1 MKFLNFLKNLFGFKK
16 NSKYVKTYLND
27 ANIKSSIYMSFIVIC
42 LEIYMIF
49 RQTRK
54 YIKPYWNT
62 YDKLGYNSRIQL
74 MFGMTGLYFLFIM
87 CALAM
92 FMFGLFYVAKKRG
105 QKQFIT
111 NLILG
116 SLCVLWIFILIPE
129 INLPTFAS
137 GTLINKITTILVYAS
152 MPVFGA
158 SIIGNSFYRRYKH
171 KDSSILS
178 IITITC
184 FALVCLLFGIKVGY
198 SDFANP
204 FVKADGSINVQKIKM
219 ITCFLTM
226 IIFVACLLI
235 WKPYISIVLLTVIF
249 VLFDYFLCQY
259 GAEKREFIEA
269 DRINYYTFYISL
281 MMITLSIYQQRHAE
295 ALKDE
300 KLIHDANYD
309 SLVNI
314 HNLHHFTTKITKKEE
329 ENLSFM
335 DDKMYLFIN
344 ISNFKAINN
353 QKGFDGGDKFLIR
366 FAKDVTASFPK
377 EETARLA
384 DDHFVVL
391 TKVDGYLDRIDV
403 LNRLVQASSE
413 GLFVLLKVGGYKAIK
428 DELPQRAID
437 KARYACGKIKNKY
450 GIMYN
455 EYNEELDHVFNMRQ
469 YIVNHIDEAI
479 EKEYI
484 KAYYQPVVWSN
495 DKKICGAEALAR
507 WIDPVYGMLS
517 PRDFIPILEETKLIQ
532 KLDMHML
539 NYVCREMRRAID
551 ENRIVLPISINF
563 SRIDFDMID
572 VVSELNKQVKKYNL
586 DKNYIHVE
594 ITESA
599 LSENAN
605 VLNEIILNIKNN
617 GYAIWLDDF
626 GSGYSSLNALKDF
639 MFDVIKID
647 MKFLTNFDQNERTK
661 DILDCII
668 NLATRLGMHTLTE
681 GVETVDEAE
690 FLNEIGCG
698 RLQGYLFGK
707 PFALND
713 FEERIKSGELEVSE
727 NLI

>member
-1 MKFLNFLKNLFGFKK
+1 MKVLSFLKNLFGFKK

-62 YDKLGYNSRIQL
+62 YDKLVYTSRIQF
-74 MFGMTGLYFLFIM
+74 MFGMTGLYWLFIM

-105 QKQFIT
+105 QKSFIT

-116 SLCVLWIFILIPE
+116 SLCILWIFVLIPE
-129 INLPTFAS
+129 IHLPTFET
-137 GTLINKITTILVYAS
+137 GTDINKITTILVYAS

-158 SIIGNSFYRRYKH
+158 SIVGNSFYRRYKH
-171 KDSSILS
+171 ADNYILS

-204 FVKADGSINVQKIKM
+204 FIKADGSINIQKIKM

-235 WKPYISIVLLTVIF
+235 WKPYISMIILTGVF
-249 VLFDYFLCQY
+249 VMFDFFLVSY
-259 GAEKREFIEA
+259 ESREFLEA
-269 DRINYYTFYISL
+269 DRINYYTFL
-281 MMITLSIYQQRHAE
+281 VALLMITLSIYQQRITE

-309 SLVNI
+309 LLTEI
-314 HNLHHFTTKITKKEE
+314 HNGHHFTRKIGK
-329 ENLSFM
+329 NLAANPAYL

-344 ISNFKAINN
+344 IANFKAINN
-353 QKGFDGGDKFLIR
+353 QKGFDGGDKFLVR
-366 FAKDVTASFPK
+366 FAKDVVASFPR

-391 TKVDGYLDRIDV
+391 TNVDGFLDRIDV
-403 LNRLVQASSE
+403 LNRLVQASSD
-413 GLFVLLKVGGYKAIK
+413 GLFVLLKVGGCKAVK
-428 DELPQRAID
+428 DEIPQRAID
-437 KARYACGKIKNKY
+437 KARYACRKIRNNY
-450 GIMYN
+450 GVMYN
-455 EYNEELDHVFNMRQ
+455 EYDEELDHIFNMRQ
-469 YIVNHIDEAI
+469 YIVNHLDEAI

-484 KAYYQPVVWSN
+484 KPFYQPVVWST
-495 DKKICGAEALAR
+495 DKTMCGAEALAR
-507 WIDPVYGMLS
+507 WIDPVYGLLS
-517 PRDFIPILEETKLIQ
+517 PKDFIPILEETRLIQ
-532 KLDMHML
+532 KLDIHML

-551 ENRIVLPISINF
+551 EEKVVVPVSINF
-563 SRIDFDMID
+563 SRIDFDMVN
-572 VVSELNKQVKKYNL
+572 VVEQLDKAVKKYKI

-599 LSENAN
+599 LSENPEQ
-605 VLNEIILNIKNN
+605 LNEIIKSIKDS

-639 MFDVIKID
+639 KFDVIKID
-647 MKFLTNFDQNERTK
+647 MKFLANFERDERTK

-681 GVETVDEAE
+681 GVEIQDEAD
-690 FLNEIGCG
+690 FLNNIGCG

-707 PFALND
+707 PFKVEDL
-713 FEERIKSGELEVSE
+713 EERIKNGDLVISD
-727 NLI
+727 NII